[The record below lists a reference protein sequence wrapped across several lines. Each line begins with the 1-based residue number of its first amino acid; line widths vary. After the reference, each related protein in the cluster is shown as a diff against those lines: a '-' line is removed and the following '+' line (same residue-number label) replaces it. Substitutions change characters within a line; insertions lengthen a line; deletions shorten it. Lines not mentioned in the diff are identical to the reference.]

1 MRFLV
6 FDFLGMGWRF
16 FFNEQPS
23 QGLEP
28 FEGKIFGLLS
38 FEFMVFSFLV
48 FGFLGMG
55 GVFFNG
61 QPSQGLEPFE
71 G

>member
-1 MRFLV
+1 MGFLV
-6 FDFLGMGWRF
+6 FGFLGMGWRV

-28 FEGKIFGLLS
+28 FEGKIFRLLS
-38 FEFMVFSFLV
+38 FEFNGFLV

-55 GVFFNG
+55 WRFVYG